1 MTSED
6 RIFNDSL
13 EEIGDF
19 RFDGS
24 VANVFND
31 MVERSV
37 PFYKEM
43 QRMMGEI
50 AADFAPPGTRLY
62 DLGCSTG
69 TTLLNMDQQLE
80 PTVGFVGVDKSE
92 DMLTLCDKHLTAAGV
107 SRDYRLIQA
116 DLNQG
121 IALDNA
127 SVVTLC
133 LTLQFIRPLYRT
145 RLIKQIYDQLLPSG
159 CLLLVEK
166 VLGEDSIFNRL
177 FIKYYYDYKKRNGY
191 TDLSISQKREALE
204 NVLIPYKLDENLDM
218 LAEVGFKNIEVFF
231 KWHNFAG
238 IVAVK

>member
-1 MTSED
+1 MASED
-6 RIFNDSL
+6 RIFDQPL
-13 EEIGDF
+13 EEISDF
-19 RFDGS
+19 RFDDS
-24 VANVFND
+24 VATAFDD
-31 MVERSV
+31 MVQRSV
-37 PFYKEM
+37 PFYREM

-50 AADFAPPGTRLY
+50 AADFATPDTRLF

-69 TTLLNMDQQLE
+69 TTLLNMDKQLDSSV
-80 PTVGFVGVDKSE
+80 TFVGVDESE
-92 DMLTLCDKHLTAAGV
+92 DMLALCDRNLTAAGV
-107 SRDYRLIQA
+107 SREYRLIRA
-116 DLNQG
+116 NLNQG
-121 IALDNA
+121 IELENT
-127 SVVTLC
+127 SVVSMC

-145 RLIKQIYDQLLPSG
+145 KLIKQIYEQLLPSG

-204 NVLIPYKLDENLDM
+204 NVLIPYKLNENLG
-218 LAEVGFKNIEVFF
+218 LLTEVGFKNIDVFF